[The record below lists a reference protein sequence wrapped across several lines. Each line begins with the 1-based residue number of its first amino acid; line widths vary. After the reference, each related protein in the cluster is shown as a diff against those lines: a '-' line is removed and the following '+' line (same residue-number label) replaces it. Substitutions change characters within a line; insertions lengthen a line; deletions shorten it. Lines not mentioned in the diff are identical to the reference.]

1 MGESKKLILSIFMG
15 IQICLKVNALF
26 IEVRFVPSSHGLWWE
41 EVHFQLQS
49 KCFLLD
55 SGLKD
60 VDVFAITCSDIVSML
75 IVLRMMS

>member
-1 MGESKKLILSIFMG
+1 MGESEQLIISIFMG
-15 IQICLKVNALF
+15 IQSCLKVNALF
-26 IEVRFVPSSHGLWWE
+26 IEVRFVPSSHGIWWE
-41 EVHFQLQS
+41 EVHFHLQA